1 MREERK
7 SSRIALLCLSSF
19 LFPLSSFHMLAKPT
33 MSPILLLLILLAPVA
48 AFAQDAATGK
58 EKSAACAACHGA
70 DGNSTVPQYPI
81 LAGQTARYLYL
92 QLKDFKEGRRK
103 DPVMSPMAANLSRQ
117 DMFDLAA
124 FYAEQKPNGQG
135 SKGDA
140 SKVAAG
146 KKVADNALCP
156 MCHLGGFSGQ
166 NEVPRV
172 AGQHYEYALKQLLDF
187 KNKRRTNDAGNM
199 TAVVRTISD
208 EDLAAVAAYA
218 ASLD

>member
-1 MREERK
+1 MK
-7 SSRIALLCLSSF
+7 TLLALLTLLS
-19 LFPLSSFHMLAKPT
+19 
-33 MSPILLLLILLAPVA
+33 LLPSVA
-48 AFAQDAATGK
+48 AAQDAAAGK
-58 EKSAACAACHGA
+58 TKAAVCGACHGA
-70 DGNSTVPQYPI
+70 DGNSAIPQNPT

-92 QLKDFKEGRRK
+92 QLRDFKEGKRK
-103 DPVMSPMAANLSRQ
+103 DPIMSPMAANLTKT

-124 FYAEQKPNGQG
+124 YFSTQKPNGQG

-146 KKVADNALCP
+146 KTVADNALCP

-166 NEVPRV
+166 NEIPRV
-172 AGQHYEYALKQLLDF
+172 AGQQYEYALKQLLDF

-199 TAVVRTISD
+199 TAVVRTLSD
-208 EDLAAVAAYA
+208 ADLEAVAAYA